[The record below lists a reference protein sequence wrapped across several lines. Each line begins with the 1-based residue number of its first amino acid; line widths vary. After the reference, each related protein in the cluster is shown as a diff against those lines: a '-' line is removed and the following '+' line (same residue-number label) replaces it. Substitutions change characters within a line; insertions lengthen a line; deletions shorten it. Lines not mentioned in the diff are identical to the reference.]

1 MANEQR
7 TVKGRNGR
15 REKGLRIRNL
25 LGFITDSLCKFHPE
39 TAERGVVLERLAIKG
54 PVRAAPAKAAAAG
67 AFTIQHLWRMTLWG
81 ATAAGALLIAVL
93 TTQGDTGSQRMA
105 TLLSEPGKRQVAAQ
119 PFDPQAETRK
129 LGEAVRGLTIENS
142 QIESRL
148 AAIEQNV
155 DDVTGSITKQIDEVK
170 KQAANTWPADAKP
183 GPITPA
189 IVASIVS
196 PPIETP
202 SAFGAPLPPPPAPP
216 ATQAPSDVTGSVT
229 RPAEVAKP
237 VEAAKPADVDKSTEY
252 GVDVGGAL
260 SVDVLRARWLGIRSA
275 HRRLFDG
282 LTPTVE
288 LHQIPKS
295 NRVELRLVVGP
306 LDNSEAAAQLC
317 AALAAYRL
325 LCQPTAF
332 DRSHIALQ

>member
-1 MANEQR
+1 
-7 TVKGRNGR
+7 
-15 REKGLRIRNL
+15 
-25 LGFITDSLCKFHPE
+25 
-39 TAERGVVLERLAIKG
+39 VVLEKVAIKA

-67 AFTIQHLWRMTLWG
+67 AFTIQHLWRLTLWG

-93 TTQGDTGSQRMA
+93 TTRGDTGSQRMA

-129 LGEAVRGLTIENS
+129 LAETVRALTIENV
-142 QIESRL
+142 QLESRL
-148 AAIEQNV
+148 AAVEQNV
-155 DDVTGSITKQIDEVK
+155 NDVTGSITKQIDEVK
-170 KQAANTWPADAKP
+170 KRAANTWPADVKP

-189 IVASIVS
+189 IVASIIT

-202 SAFGAPLPPPPAPP
+202 NAFSAPLPPPPAPLTSP
-216 ATQAPSDVTGSVT
+216 ATQSPGDTTGSI
-229 RPAEVAKP
+229 
-237 VEAAKPADVDKSTEY
+237 AKPAEY
-252 GVDVGGAL
+252 GVDVGSAL
-260 SVDVLRARWLGIRSA
+260 SIDVLRARWLGIRSA
-275 HRRLFDG
+275 HRHLFEG

-288 LHQIPKS
+288 LHQIPRS

-325 LCQPTAF
+325 LCQPATF
-332 DRSHIALQ
+332 DSSHIALQ